1 MGEGGEV
8 PEPGEP
14 PLSGGEIS
22 WDRGEFQG
30 LRGERS
36 NQAGQSEPCVAGL
49 CHSPAPPSLRFV
61 CAGVDGGWVL
71 EPGVWRVGTGR
82 GLLSAAKRQPEGTK
96 GRA

>member
-1 MGEGGEV
+1 MEEGGEV

-30 LRGERS
+30 LRGECS
-36 NQAGQSEPCVAGL
+36 NQAGQSEPRVDGL

-61 CAGVDGGWVL
+61 CAGVDRGRVL
-71 EPGVWRVGTGR
+71 EPGVWRVAMGR
-82 GLLSAAKRQPEGTK
+82 RLLSAAKRQPEGAK